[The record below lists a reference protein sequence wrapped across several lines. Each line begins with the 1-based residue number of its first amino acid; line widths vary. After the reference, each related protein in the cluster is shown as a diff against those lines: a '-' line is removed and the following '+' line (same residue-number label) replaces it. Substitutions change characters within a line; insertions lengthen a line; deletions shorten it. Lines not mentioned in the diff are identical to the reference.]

1 MKNRVYNKTK
11 ELRNTHYNLPYKQKE
26 RAAVI
31 HGVSVE
37 TFINLMFNNSTKDD
51 VILQLGQC
59 IKQAKQDVKC

>member
-11 ELRNTHYNLPYKQKE
+11 ELRNTFNILPYQQKE

-31 HGVSVE
+31 HGVNVE
-37 TFINLMFNNSTKDD
+37 KFINLMFNNSTKDD

-59 IKQAKQDVKC
+59 IKQAKKDIKC